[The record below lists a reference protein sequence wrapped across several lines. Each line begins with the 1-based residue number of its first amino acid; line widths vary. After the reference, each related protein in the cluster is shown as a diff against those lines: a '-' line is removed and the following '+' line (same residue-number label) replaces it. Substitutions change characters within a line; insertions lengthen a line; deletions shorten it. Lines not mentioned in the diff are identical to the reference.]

1 MINTNKKAYFIYV
14 IASIILIIFS
24 CFGIIFNRFEPI
36 IVLSINLIFGG
47 LVLFINLKDQDKT
60 YEETSPSLMSYMLN
74 GFLRVL
80 SYGFGLILSG
90 ICIYYLNLNGEKIRF
105 IYLLLGLIP
114 VILNIIVFL
123 LRNKNV

>member
-105 IYLLLGLIP
+105 IIYY
-114 VILNIIVFL
+114 
-123 LRNKNV
+123 